1 MTAHFVHKWWN
12 YPLQALC
19 YAAFIVVVGYFSTS
33 PPYVHLPAGQALVKL
48 SFQHAGQ
55 RKEACRERSA
65 AELAKL
71 APNMRAALDCPR
83 ERAPVLV
90 ELELDGKVVLQREV
104 PPAGLQ
110 RDGAAIAY
118 FRLPVPAG
126 RHHVVVR
133 LRDTPTGGFNHQGEA
148 TLELS
153 PGAALTVDFDAAKG
167 DFVFR
172 S

>member
-1 MTAHFVHKWWN
+1 MKSALRILAQLVL
-12 YPLQALC
+12 YLPLMAL
-19 YAAFIVVVGYFSTS
+19 IGYFSTR
-33 PPYVHLPAGQALVKL
+33 PQFRELAPDEALVRL
-48 SFQHAGQ
+48 SFIHAAE
-55 RKEACRERSA
+55 RKQACRERSA